1 MKSSMK
7 ETSDPPSVISTTD
20 RDLDDFVTK
29 PGPSKTWNQRT
40 TWRRARRI
48 AWALRTFTDW
58 RDERNKCSAIQ
69 AKCPLGLLEN
79 PDTEKVNNAGYLASS
94 WKPDARTH
102 SESYIHRRST
112 CLLLY

>member
-1 MKSSMK
+1 MSI
-7 ETSDPPSVISTTD
+7 EHD
-20 RDLDDFVTK
+20 RHCMQSCWGTQHL
-29 PGPSKTWNQRT
+29 WY
-40 TWRRARRI
+40 A
-48 AWALRTFTDW
+48 AWTLRTFTDW

-102 SESYIHRRST
+102 SRTYTDALRACCFT
-112 CLLLY
+112 KLWAL